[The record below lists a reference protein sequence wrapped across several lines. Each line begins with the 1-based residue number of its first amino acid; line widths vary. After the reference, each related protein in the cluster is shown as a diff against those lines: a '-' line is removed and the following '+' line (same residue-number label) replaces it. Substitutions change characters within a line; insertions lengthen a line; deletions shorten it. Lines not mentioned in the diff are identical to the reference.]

1 MKNLKNANVAKLVLV
16 ITVLVSVFLGARI
29 GIGNR
34 YDAVMDVWYNGI
46 DGDGACCAKWMK
58 ERVDAAYNV
67 VLLLRTSGKHV
78 EGLDTLADLVS
89 RMQKTDD
96 PADLLHYSS
105 QATAAM
111 AQVRQQLESVL
122 TGNDLINAQ
131 AQAERFSARGDIIAH
146 DDYRLL
152 ANEYNQLLKKFP
164 ASLLWQLVGLER
176 APV

>member
-1 MKNLKNANVAKLVLV
+1 MKTLNNANVAKLVLV

-34 YDAVMDVWYNGI
+34 YDQVMDVWYNGI
-46 DGDGACCAKWMK
+46 DGDGACCAKWMD

-67 VLLLRTSGKHV
+67 VLLLRTSSKHV
-78 EGLDTLADLVS
+78 EGLDTQADLVTK
-89 RMQKTDD
+89 MQNTDD
-96 PADLLHYSS
+96 PAELLHYST

-111 AQVRQQLESVL
+111 AQVRQQLDTVL
-122 TGNDLINAQ
+122 TGNDLVNAQ
-131 AQAERFSARGDIIAH
+131 AQSERFSARGDIIAH
-146 DDYRLL
+146 DDYRVL

-164 ASLLWQLVGLER
+164 ANLLWQLVGLER